1 MTGVT
6 RRGFLGGTAAAAFSA
21 ATPAWALESAN
32 DDPFPLPPRNIK
44 DTPPEFRRTVV
55 NYATKQWPGTIIID
69 TSARHL
75 FIVLEGG
82 KAIRY
87 GIAVGRD
94 GFRWA
99 GMADVQR
106 KIMWP
111 KWTPPK
117 EMIERKPELAK
128 WTGGMPGGPTNP
140 LGARALYLFRDGR
153 DTMYRIHGT
162 NEPKSIGTKSSSGCI
177 RMFNEDVIE
186 LYRRTPIGSRVLVYS
201 EGL

>member
-1 MTGVT
+1 MNTLNRRNFIGV
-6 RRGFLGGTAAAAFSA
+6 AAGALALPLA
-21 ATPAWALESAN
+21 PAWAVDEN
-32 DDPFPLPPRNIK
+32 DPYQMPAQSGAK
-44 DTPPEFRRTVV
+44 TPPQFRRTVV
-55 NYATKQWPGTIIID
+55 NYRTKQFPGTIIVD
-69 TSARHL
+69 TSERHL
-75 FIVLEGG
+75 YIVLEGG

-99 GMADVQR
+99 GVADVSR
-106 KIMWP
+106 KVMWP
-111 KWTPPK
+111 KWTPPP
-117 EMIERKPELAK
+117 EMIKRKPELAEWK
-128 WTGGMPGGPTNP
+128 DGMPGGPKNP

-153 DTMYRIHGT
+153 DTGYRIHGT
-162 NEPKSIGTKSSSGCI
+162 VEPSSIGKAASSGCI